1 MPAPYH
7 RLALAP
13 EDTWWRRA
21 ARLIETGNR
30 ESALELLERTLEEG
44 ALWRTRPLES
54 PSFDPIREDPRFRT
68 VEAEA
73 TRRAAALGSRP
84 QLHVFPPPRSHLRPR
99 LLLGLHGATSSA
111 AGFWPHW
118 LPATELGYLLAVPQS
133 SQPASADA
141 FCWDDAE
148 LAERELAEHAR
159 TLSREYDF
167 DPEGAVLAGYSQG
180 AALAFRLAQR
190 AVPLDARRFLLAAPS
205 LFDPPIDR
213 ARAPLLRGAVVRG
226 DQDPYGERFPAF
238 QEACAKAALALQVEV
253 VEGLGHTYPEDFP
266 TRLARL
272 LEHLA

>member
-1 MPAPYH
+1 M
-7 RLALAP
+7 AP
-13 EDTWWRRA
+13 EETWWRRA
-21 ARLIETGNR
+21 ARLVEAGD
-30 ESALELLERTLEEG
+30 EEGALELLERTLEEG
-44 ALWRTRPLES
+44 ELWRTRPLKM
-54 PSFDPIREDPRFRT
+54 PGFDRIREDRRFRA

-73 TRRAAALGSRP
+73 TRLAAALGTRP
-84 QLHVFPPPRSHLRPR
+84 QLHVFPPPRSHRRPR

-111 AGFWPHW
+111 ADFWPHW

-141 FCWDDAE
+141 FCWDDPE
-148 LAERELAEHAR
+148 LAERELQEHAR
-159 TLSREYDF
+159 TLSREHDF

-205 LFDPPIDR
+205 LFDPPIDP
-213 ARAPLLRGAVVRG
+213 ARAPRLRGAAVRG

-238 QEACAKAALALQVEV
+238 QEACARAGLGLRVEV

-272 LEHLA
+272 LEHLAGPG